1 MLNKKGATMTI
12 TEKEL
17 NAILTTLERI
27 EVHGFDNMNALMGV
41 IQFLKQKQKESEEED
56 G

>member
-1 MLNKKGATMTI
+1 MIASL

-17 NAILTTLERI
+17 IAILTTLERI

-41 IQFLKQKQKESEEED
+41 IQFLKQKQKESEKED

>member
-1 MLNKKGATMTI
+1 MIASL

-17 NAILTTLERI
+17 IAILTTLERI

-41 IQFLKQKQKESEEED
+41 IQFLKQKQKESEEDD

>member
-1 MLNKKGATMTI
+1 MTL

-17 NAILTTLERI
+17 QAILTTLERV

-41 IQFLKQKQKESEEED
+41 INFLKQKQNEPTESEED
-56 G
+56 NG

>member
-1 MLNKKGATMTI
+1 MIASL

-17 NAILTTLERI
+17 IAILTTLERI